1 VPRRLRRRV
10 RGMLLSVAVIVQRAA
25 SDRNGRSG
33 HSPNQTM
40 PLGIPHLWTRLGSA
54 VFGAIARVRFLDRAT
69 SKIRQDGSRGSLMAT
84 DQTLQLSFDARPEN
98 VPVARRAVTQFA
110 GNLGMQGTALGDV
123 MTVVTEAC
131 SNVVRHAYSEQP
143 GTFEVEAFAAEGE
156 LVIVVRDHGEGVR
169 PRIEAEP
176 TTLKLG
182 LGLIGALSRHF
193 EISAS
198 PTGGTEVRMR
208 LAFG

>member
-1 VPRRLRRRV
+1 
-10 RGMLLSVAVIVQRAA
+10 
-25 SDRNGRSG
+25 
-33 HSPNQTM
+33 
-40 PLGIPHLWTRLGSA
+40 
-54 VFGAIARVRFLDRAT
+54 
-69 SKIRQDGSRGSLMAT
+69 MAT

-98 VPVARRAVTQFA
+98 VPAARRAVTQFA
-110 GNLGMQGTALGDV
+110 GNLGMHGTALGDV

-131 SNVVRHAYSEQP
+131 SNAVRHAYSEQP
-143 GTFEVEAFAAEGE
+143 GTFEVEAFVTEGE

-182 LGLIGALSRHF
+182 LGLIVALSRHF
-193 EISAS
+193 AISAS

-208 LAFG
+208 LGLG